1 MTVLMRFG
9 IMINKFYKVSIYII
23 LSIFF
28 TAQALS
34 ETKLLGIEKYWKA
47 YSTKIEKSKTC
58 FITSEPIKTE
68 GKFNKD
74 NRGKPYVFVTNI
86 KNSTNHEVSIKAGF
100 NFKKNKDV
108 IFDVDGKKTKLF
120 PVDDRAWSES
130 TKVDRFLVQ
139 SMRRGQKLKVTGI
152 STPGNKII
160 DTYSLSGFTKALR
173 LIDKSCS

>member
-1 MTVLMRFG
+1 MRFR
-9 IMINKFYKVSIYII
+9 IMIHKFYKILLFMIVST
-23 LSIFF
+23 FF
-28 TAQALS
+28 TTHALS
-34 ETKLLGIEKYWKA
+34 ETKLLGTEKNWKA
-47 YSTKIEKSKTC
+47 YSTKIDKTKTC

-86 KNSTNHEVSIKAGF
+86 KNGTNHEVSIKAGF

-108 IFDVDGKKTKLF
+108 IFDVDGNKTKLF

-139 SMRRGQKLKVTGI
+139 SMRRGQKLIVTGI